1 MSGAKWTPGPYA
13 VRESF
18 TSNYLFEIT
27 ARSPS
32 GKPAVVARISGPPF
46 AQYREGTAALL
57 AAAPDLYDALAGLL
71 DRFDQRG
78 FPVDS
83 EHPDRIAVERA
94 RAALSRAA
102 GSEGGHG

>member
-57 AAAPDLYDALAGLL
+57 AAAPDLYAAL
-71 DRFDQRG
+71 
-78 FPVDS
+78 
-83 EHPDRIAVERA
+83 ERTLNWLSSYPGGGPMGPNGPYEQA
-94 RAALSRAA
+94 RAALSRADGEA
-102 GSEGGHG
+102 SRG